1 MNKLQSPTMSSPKIL
16 DPVHPAI
23 EDYMRSLVGRTD
35 HSVLTEMEK
44 EAENN
49 NFPIIGRLV
58 GTFIET
64 MARAINAK
72 RIFEFG
78 SGYGYSA
85 YWFAKAVGEK
95 GTVICSD
102 GDPINKEKAEQYLSS
117 AELWNRVN
125 FHTGYAQE
133 IFSKT
138 EGLFDICYNDVDKGQ
153 YPEIW
158 HLAKNRIRPGGLY
171 IADNALWH
179 GRVAVKNYIDLVPGW
194 TEAIKEHNQLIF
206 NDPEFD
212 AFINPTRDGV
222 IVARRK
228 TIQEPES
235 RI

>member
-1 MNKLQSPTMSSPKIL
+1 MNKLQSPTMSSPKVL

-23 EDYMRSLVGRTD
+23 EDYMRSLVSRTD
-35 HSVLTEMEK
+35 HPVLTEMER

-102 GDPINKEKAEQYLSS
+102 GDLINKEKAEQYLSS

-125 FHTGYAQE
+125 FHTGIAQE

-212 AFINPTRDGV
+212 AFISPTRDGV
-222 IVARRK
+222 VVARRK
-228 TIQEPES
+228 TMQESES